1 MPMLLEAG
9 QVKFMRFFKKK
20 RKKGKKT
27 WKKKYT
33 KVYKELTGKK
43 EPATGQGRR
52 QVMWALPEVSSQG
65 MHFGPQAGQVIAT
78 DPCTSILSPYDTN
91 RYSLNPVTSPTS
103 PAKDV

>member
-1 MPMLLEAG
+1 MLLEAG

-20 RKKGKKT
+20 RKKKTT

-33 KVYKELTGKK
+33 KVYKELTGKE

-65 MHFGPQAGQVIAT
+65 EHFRPQAGQVIAT
-78 DPCTSILSPYDTN
+78 DPRMSILSPYNTY
-91 RYSLNPVTSPTS
+91 RYSLNHVTSPTS